1 MRCGCGRESTED
13 EHVKNAPESLP
24 RRRDG
29 ERGWF
34 LLTADGIPFEE
45 RDFGRGDMRPLMS
58 AEFTVG
64 EDEYACGLQYFGKVV
79 EHRQKTTRITK
90 V

>member
-1 MRCGCGRESTED
+1 
-13 EHVKNAPESLP
+13 
-24 RRRDG
+24 
-29 ERGWF
+29 
-34 LLTADGIPFEE
+34 
-45 RDFGRGDMRPLMS
+45 MRPLMS